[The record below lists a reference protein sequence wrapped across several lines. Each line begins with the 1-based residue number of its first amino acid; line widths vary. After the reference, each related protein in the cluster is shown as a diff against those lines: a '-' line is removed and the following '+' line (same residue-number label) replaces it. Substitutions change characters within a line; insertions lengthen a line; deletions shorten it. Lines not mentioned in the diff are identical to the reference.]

1 MIRTLIAVHPP
12 ALMTLCF
19 GGISLAGLRYSFALF
34 FIGLIG
40 TVFFAADLGSNEY
53 PTDKYPDGT
62 SSYRRWAAFKKMT
75 QNKWLY
81 FTIIL
86 MFSFVAL
93 TPSKQTFYL
102 IAASEATE
110 IVVKTPEVQDIFT
123 DLQQVIKSNLKGMIK
138 TDPVKE

>member
-1 MIRTLIAVHPP
+1 MNSLSWFLYLADIIGNIAVL
-12 ALMTLCF
+12 AL
-19 GGISLAGLRYSFALF
+19 
-34 FIGLIG
+34 LIG
-40 TVFFAADLGSNEY
+40 IVLTIFLIIVWVGRGAIAADLGSNEY